1 MNTQKPLLEIRDL
14 VVEYRSRRRVVRA
27 VDGVSLSVPPGET
40 VGLVGESGSGKTTLG
55 RAILGLAPVTSGTIT
70 FGGQDIT
77 RLRGAARRKLAREM
91 QAVFQDPYS
100 SLNPALT
107 VSKIVGEALRAPGQV
122 NSAEA
127 ATRVRDMLER
137 VGLSSSAGGKF
148 PGSFS
153 GGQRQRIAIARAL
166 ISSPRLVI
174 CDEAVS
180 ALDLSIQA
188 QILNLLRGLQRETA
202 LSYLFIGHDLDV
214 VRYMAER
221 TVVMYRGRVM
231 EEGPADAVARRPGHP
246 YTRALV
252 ASMPSHDP
260 RMRKTAR
267 TALADDV
274 TAALAPPPP
283 HGCPFAPRCPEAI
296 GLCRE
301 QPPPPVPTADGGLVA
316 CHRYPELAARPGA
329 PVVPPVS
336 TELVSEVPAQSPTL
350 EGATMP
356 GLPTSPE

>member
-1 MNTQKPLLEIRDL
+1 MSAQEPLLEIRDL

-77 RLRGAARRKLAREM
+77 RLRGAERRKLAMEM

-100 SLNPALT
+100 SLNPALA
-107 VSKIVGEALRAPGQV
+107 VSMIVGEPLRALGRV
-122 NSAEA
+122 NSAEMA
-127 ATRVRDMLER
+127 ARVRDMLER
-137 VGLSSSAGGKF
+137 VGLSSSAGVKF

-166 ISSPRLVI
+166 IGSPRLVI
-174 CDEAVS
+174 CDEPVS

-188 QILNLLRGLQRETA
+188 QILNLLRGLQRETS

-214 VRYMAER
+214 VRYMAVR
-221 TVVMYRGRVM
+221 TVVMYRGRIM

-246 YTRALV
+246 YTRVLV
-252 ASMPSHDP
+252 ASMPSPDP

-301 QPPPPVPTADGGLVA
+301 QPPPPAPTADGGLVA
-316 CHRYPELAARPGA
+316 CHRYPELAARLGA
-329 PVVPPVS
+329 PVTPPASADLVTEASARSPARQS
-336 TELVSEVPAQSPTL
+336 TTSPGPL
-350 EGATMP
+350 
-356 GLPTSPE
+356 TSPE